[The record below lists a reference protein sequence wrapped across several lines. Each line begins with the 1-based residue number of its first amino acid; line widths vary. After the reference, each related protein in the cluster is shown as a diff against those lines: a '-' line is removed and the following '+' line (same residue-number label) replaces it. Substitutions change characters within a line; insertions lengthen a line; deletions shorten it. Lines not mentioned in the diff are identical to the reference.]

1 MTAEETLNL
10 VAKQWC
16 TLEDIMKLG
25 HLGRNSA
32 LKAKKKI
39 KDKLEKQ
46 GYLIPKSVV
55 PTKEVVAFFDI
66 DIPYLESRV
75 SSKKLIKNMLERRYN
90 MKQINEI
97 NKSIKKDIIVE
108 NLMISNGVYL
118 LVSHPKVGKSMF
130 AQQLAFSLTTG
141 EDFLGF
147 KVNPSHVLYIT
158 TEGDINQLNDRFKLM
173 NLKPNVNKL
182 HIIDI
187 DDIPDFYIRD
197 IERDIYELTFDKEP
211 LFIIMDM
218 FKDIKFD
225 TSYDINNYQ
234 EINDVVFR
242 KLKELCRKYNSTLL
256 VTHHLNKR
264 DETMGS
270 VGLNA
275 DVSGIIKLKESKN
288 NYNKL
293 TLDYKGRD
301 LGRLELNLKRND
313 NQTFSVI
320 DENTNDETD
329 YNLLLFIK
337 YAVAKK
343 DFDYTISD
351 ILSKTNILL
360 TPTQLGGLI
369 QRNLQLLEKEGLHIT
384 SKRTANERLW
394 HCSYEE
400 PSENNE

>member
-1 MTAEETLNL
+1 
-10 VAKQWC
+10 
-16 TLEDIMKLG
+16 
-25 HLGRNSA
+25 
-32 LKAKKKI
+32 
-39 KDKLEKQ
+39 
-46 GYLIPKSVV
+46 
-55 PTKEVVAFFDI
+55 
-66 DIPYLESRV
+66 
-75 SSKKLIKNMLERRYN
+75 
-90 MKQINEI
+90 MKQITEL

-225 TSYDINNYQ
+225 TSYDLNNYQ

-275 DVSGIIKLKESKN
+275 DVSGIMKLKESKN

-301 LGRLELNLKRND
+301 LGRLELNLKRNE

-337 YAVAKK
+337 YAVARK

>member
-1 MTAEETLNL
+1 
-10 VAKQWC
+10 
-16 TLEDIMKLG
+16 
-25 HLGRNSA
+25 
-32 LKAKKKI
+32 
-39 KDKLEKQ
+39 
-46 GYLIPKSVV
+46 
-55 PTKEVVAFFDI
+55 
-66 DIPYLESRV
+66 
-75 SSKKLIKNMLERRYN
+75 
-90 MKQINEI
+90 MKQINET

-130 AQQLAFSLTTG
+130 VQQLAFSLTTG

-173 NLKPNVNKL
+173 KLKPNVNKL

-197 IERDIYELTFDKEP
+197 IERDIHELTFNKEP

-225 TSYDINNYQ
+225 TSYDLNNYQ

-275 DVSGIIKLKESKN
+275 DVSGIMKLKESKN

-301 LGRLELNLKRND
+301 LGRLELNLKRNE

-337 YAVAKK
+337 YAVARK

-369 QRNLQLLEKEGLHIT
+369 QRNLQLL
-384 SKRTANERLW
+384 
-394 HCSYEE
+394 
-400 PSENNE
+400 

>member
-1 MTAEETLNL
+1 
-10 VAKQWC
+10 
-16 TLEDIMKLG
+16 
-25 HLGRNSA
+25 
-32 LKAKKKI
+32 
-39 KDKLEKQ
+39 
-46 GYLIPKSVV
+46 
-55 PTKEVVAFFDI
+55 
-66 DIPYLESRV
+66 
-75 SSKKLIKNMLERRYN
+75 

-225 TSYDINNYQ
+225 TSYDLNNYQ

-275 DVSGIIKLKESKN
+275 DVSGIMKLKESKS

-301 LGRLELNLKRND
+301 LGRLELNLKRNE

-320 DENTNDETD
+320 DENTDDETD

-337 YAVAKK
+337 YAVVKK

>member
-1 MTAEETLNL
+1 
-10 VAKQWC
+10 
-16 TLEDIMKLG
+16 
-25 HLGRNSA
+25 
-32 LKAKKKI
+32 
-39 KDKLEKQ
+39 
-46 GYLIPKSVV
+46 
-55 PTKEVVAFFDI
+55 
-66 DIPYLESRV
+66 
-75 SSKKLIKNMLERRYN
+75 

-141 EDFLGF
+141 DDFLGF
-147 KVNPSHVLYIT
+147 KVNSSHVLYIT
-158 TEGDINQLNDRFKLM
+158 TEGDINQLQDRFKLM

-211 LFIIMDM
+211 LFIIMDI

-225 TSYDINNYQ
+225 TSYDLNNYQ

-301 LGRLELNLKRND
+301 LGRLQLNLKRND

-360 TPTQLGGLI
+360 TPTQLGCLI
-369 QRNLQLLEKEGLHIT
+369 QRNLSLLEKEGLHIT

>member
-1 MTAEETLNL
+1 
-10 VAKQWC
+10 
-16 TLEDIMKLG
+16 
-25 HLGRNSA
+25 
-32 LKAKKKI
+32 
-39 KDKLEKQ
+39 
-46 GYLIPKSVV
+46 
-55 PTKEVVAFFDI
+55 
-66 DIPYLESRV
+66 
-75 SSKKLIKNMLERRYN
+75 

-225 TSYDINNYQ
+225 TSYDLNNYQ

-242 KLKELCRKYNSTLL
+242 KLKELCRKYNATLL

-275 DVSGIIKLKESKN
+275 DVSGIMKLKESKN

-301 LGRLELNLKRND
+301 LGRLELNLKRNE
-313 NQTFSVI
+313 NQTFNVI

>member
-1 MTAEETLNL
+1 
-10 VAKQWC
+10 
-16 TLEDIMKLG
+16 
-25 HLGRNSA
+25 
-32 LKAKKKI
+32 
-39 KDKLEKQ
+39 
-46 GYLIPKSVV
+46 
-55 PTKEVVAFFDI
+55 
-66 DIPYLESRV
+66 
-75 SSKKLIKNMLERRYN
+75 

-147 KVNPSHVLYIT
+147 KVNPPHVLYIT

-225 TSYDINNYQ
+225 TSYDLNNYQ

-301 LGRLELNLKRND
+301 LGRLQLNLKRND

-369 QRNLQLLEKEGLHIT
+369 QRNLSLLEKEGLHIT

>member
-1 MTAEETLNL
+1 
-10 VAKQWC
+10 
-16 TLEDIMKLG
+16 
-25 HLGRNSA
+25 
-32 LKAKKKI
+32 
-39 KDKLEKQ
+39 
-46 GYLIPKSVV
+46 
-55 PTKEVVAFFDI
+55 
-66 DIPYLESRV
+66 
-75 SSKKLIKNMLERRYN
+75 

-97 NKSIKKDIIVE
+97 NKSIKKDILVE
-108 NLMISNGVYL
+108 NLLISNGVYL

-225 TSYDINNYQ
+225 TSYDLNNYQ

-301 LGRLELNLKRND
+301 LGRLELNLKRNE

-320 DENTNDETD
+320 DENTDDETD

>member
-1 MTAEETLNL
+1 
-10 VAKQWC
+10 
-16 TLEDIMKLG
+16 
-25 HLGRNSA
+25 
-32 LKAKKKI
+32 
-39 KDKLEKQ
+39 
-46 GYLIPKSVV
+46 
-55 PTKEVVAFFDI
+55 
-66 DIPYLESRV
+66 
-75 SSKKLIKNMLERRYN
+75 
-90 MKQINEI
+90 MKQINET

-130 AQQLAFSLTTG
+130 VQQLAFSLTTG

-173 NLKPNVNKL
+173 KLKPNINKL

-197 IERDIYELTFDKEP
+197 IERDIHELTFNKEP

-225 TSYDINNYQ
+225 TSYDLNNYQ

-275 DVSGIIKLKESKN
+275 DVSGIMKLKESKN

-301 LGRLELNLKRND
+301 LGRLELNLKRNE

-337 YAVAKK
+337 YAVARK

>member
-1 MTAEETLNL
+1 
-10 VAKQWC
+10 
-16 TLEDIMKLG
+16 
-25 HLGRNSA
+25 
-32 LKAKKKI
+32 
-39 KDKLEKQ
+39 
-46 GYLIPKSVV
+46 
-55 PTKEVVAFFDI
+55 
-66 DIPYLESRV
+66 
-75 SSKKLIKNMLERRYN
+75 

-197 IERDIYELTFDKEP
+197 IERDIYELTCDKEP

-225 TSYDINNYQ
+225 TSYDLNNYQ

-242 KLKELCRKYNSTLL
+242 KLKELCRKYNATLL

-275 DVSGIIKLKESKN
+275 DVSGIMKLKESKN

-293 TLDYKGRD
+293 TLDYKGRN
-301 LGRLELNLKRND
+301 LGRLELNLKRNE

-320 DENTNDETD
+320 NENTNDETD

>member
-1 MTAEETLNL
+1 
-10 VAKQWC
+10 
-16 TLEDIMKLG
+16 
-25 HLGRNSA
+25 
-32 LKAKKKI
+32 
-39 KDKLEKQ
+39 
-46 GYLIPKSVV
+46 
-55 PTKEVVAFFDI
+55 
-66 DIPYLESRV
+66 
-75 SSKKLIKNMLERRYN
+75 

-211 LFIIMDM
+211 LFIIMDI

-225 TSYDINNYQ
+225 TSYDLNNYQ

-301 LGRLELNLKRND
+301 LGRLQLNLKRND

-343 DFDYTISD
+343 DFDYTISE

-369 QRNLQLLEKEGLHIT
+369 QRNLSLLEKEGLHIT

>member
-1 MTAEETLNL
+1 
-10 VAKQWC
+10 
-16 TLEDIMKLG
+16 
-25 HLGRNSA
+25 
-32 LKAKKKI
+32 
-39 KDKLEKQ
+39 
-46 GYLIPKSVV
+46 
-55 PTKEVVAFFDI
+55 
-66 DIPYLESRV
+66 
-75 SSKKLIKNMLERRYN
+75 

-147 KVNPSHVLYIT
+147 KVKPSHVLYIT

-225 TSYDINNYQ
+225 TSYDLNNYQ

-242 KLKELCRKYNSTLL
+242 KLKELCRKYNATLL

-301 LGRLELNLKRND
+301 LGRLELNLKRNE
-313 NQTFSVI
+313 NQTFSII
-320 DENTNDETD
+320 DENTNDKTD

>member
-1 MTAEETLNL
+1 
-10 VAKQWC
+10 
-16 TLEDIMKLG
+16 
-25 HLGRNSA
+25 
-32 LKAKKKI
+32 
-39 KDKLEKQ
+39 
-46 GYLIPKSVV
+46 
-55 PTKEVVAFFDI
+55 
-66 DIPYLESRV
+66 
-75 SSKKLIKNMLERRYN
+75 
-90 MKQINEI
+90 MKQITEL

-158 TEGDINQLNDRFKLM
+158 TEGDINQLQDRFKLM

-197 IERDIYELTFDKEP
+197 IERDIHELTFDKEP

-264 DETMGS
+264 NETMGS

-275 DVSGIIKLKESKN
+275 DVSGIMKLKESKN

-301 LGRLELNLKRND
+301 LGRLELNLKRNE

-320 DENTNDETD
+320 DENTDDETD

-337 YAVAKK
+337 YAVARK

>member
-1 MTAEETLNL
+1 
-10 VAKQWC
+10 
-16 TLEDIMKLG
+16 
-25 HLGRNSA
+25 
-32 LKAKKKI
+32 
-39 KDKLEKQ
+39 
-46 GYLIPKSVV
+46 
-55 PTKEVVAFFDI
+55 
-66 DIPYLESRV
+66 
-75 SSKKLIKNMLERRYN
+75 

-130 AQQLAFSLTTG
+130 AQQLSFSLTTG

-173 NLKPNVNKL
+173 NLKPKVNKL

-211 LFIIMDM
+211 LFIIMDI

-225 TSYDINNYQ
+225 TSYDLNNYQ

-301 LGRLELNLKRND
+301 LGRLQLNLKRND

-360 TPTQLGGLI
+360 TPTQLGCLI
-369 QRNLQLLEKEGLHIT
+369 QRNLSLLEKEGLHIT

>member
-1 MTAEETLNL
+1 
-10 VAKQWC
+10 
-16 TLEDIMKLG
+16 
-25 HLGRNSA
+25 
-32 LKAKKKI
+32 
-39 KDKLEKQ
+39 
-46 GYLIPKSVV
+46 
-55 PTKEVVAFFDI
+55 
-66 DIPYLESRV
+66 
-75 SSKKLIKNMLERRYN
+75 
-90 MKQINEI
+90 MKQINEL

-158 TEGDINQLNDRFKLM
+158 TEGDINQLQDRFKLM
-173 NLKPNVNKL
+173 NLKPNIDKL

-197 IERDIYELTFDKEP
+197 IERDIHELTFDKEP

-264 DETMGS
+264 NETMGS

-275 DVSGIIKLKESKN
+275 DVSGIMKLKESKN

-293 TLDYKGRD
+293 TLNYKGRD
-301 LGRLELNLKRND
+301 LGRLELNLKRNE

>member
-1 MTAEETLNL
+1 
-10 VAKQWC
+10 
-16 TLEDIMKLG
+16 
-25 HLGRNSA
+25 
-32 LKAKKKI
+32 
-39 KDKLEKQ
+39 
-46 GYLIPKSVV
+46 
-55 PTKEVVAFFDI
+55 
-66 DIPYLESRV
+66 
-75 SSKKLIKNMLERRYN
+75 

-108 NLMISNGVYL
+108 NLMISNGFYL

-225 TSYDINNYQ
+225 TSYDLNNYQ

-301 LGRLELNLKRND
+301 LGRLQLNLKRND

-369 QRNLQLLEKEGLHIT
+369 QRNLSLLEKEGLHIT

>member
-1 MTAEETLNL
+1 
-10 VAKQWC
+10 
-16 TLEDIMKLG
+16 
-25 HLGRNSA
+25 
-32 LKAKKKI
+32 
-39 KDKLEKQ
+39 
-46 GYLIPKSVV
+46 
-55 PTKEVVAFFDI
+55 
-66 DIPYLESRV
+66 
-75 SSKKLIKNMLERRYN
+75 
-90 MKQINEI
+90 MKQINEL

-158 TEGDINQLNDRFKLM
+158 TGGDINQLQDRFKLM
-173 NLKPNVNKL
+173 NLKPNVDKL

-197 IERDIYELTFDKEP
+197 IARDIHELTFDKKP

-264 DETMGS
+264 NETMGS

-275 DVSGIIKLKESKN
+275 DVSGIMKLKESKN

-293 TLDYKGRD
+293 TLDYKGRN
-301 LGRLELNLKRND
+301 LGRLELNLKRNE

-369 QRNLQLLEKEGLHIT
+369 QRNLSLLEKEGLHIT

>member
-1 MTAEETLNL
+1 
-10 VAKQWC
+10 
-16 TLEDIMKLG
+16 
-25 HLGRNSA
+25 
-32 LKAKKKI
+32 
-39 KDKLEKQ
+39 
-46 GYLIPKSVV
+46 
-55 PTKEVVAFFDI
+55 
-66 DIPYLESRV
+66 
-75 SSKKLIKNMLERRYN
+75 

-225 TSYDINNYQ
+225 TSYDLNNYQ

-301 LGRLELNLKRND
+301 LGRLELNLKRNE
-313 NQTFSVI
+313 NQTFNVI

-337 YAVAKK
+337 YAVARK

>member
-1 MTAEETLNL
+1 
-10 VAKQWC
+10 
-16 TLEDIMKLG
+16 
-25 HLGRNSA
+25 
-32 LKAKKKI
+32 
-39 KDKLEKQ
+39 
-46 GYLIPKSVV
+46 
-55 PTKEVVAFFDI
+55 
-66 DIPYLESRV
+66 
-75 SSKKLIKNMLERRYN
+75 

-225 TSYDINNYQ
+225 TNYDLNNYQ

-301 LGRLELNLKRND
+301 LGRLELNLKRNE

-320 DENTNDETD
+320 DENSNEETD

>member
-1 MTAEETLNL
+1 
-10 VAKQWC
+10 
-16 TLEDIMKLG
+16 
-25 HLGRNSA
+25 
-32 LKAKKKI
+32 
-39 KDKLEKQ
+39 
-46 GYLIPKSVV
+46 
-55 PTKEVVAFFDI
+55 
-66 DIPYLESRV
+66 
-75 SSKKLIKNMLERRYN
+75 

-97 NKSIKKDIIVE
+97 NKSIKKDIVVE

-197 IERDIYELTFDKEP
+197 IERDIYELTCDKEP

-225 TSYDINNYQ
+225 TSYDLNNYQ

-242 KLKELCRKYNSTLL
+242 KLKELCRKYNATLL

-275 DVSGIIKLKESKN
+275 DVSGIMKLKESKN

-301 LGRLELNLKRND
+301 LGRLELNLKRNE

-320 DENTNDETD
+320 NENTNDETD

-369 QRNLQLLEKEGLHIT
+369 QRNLQLLEKEGLHIRQT
-384 SKRTANERLW
+384 D
-394 HCSYEE
+394 SYVFGRKGYKI
-400 PSENNE
+400 S

>member
-1 MTAEETLNL
+1 
-10 VAKQWC
+10 
-16 TLEDIMKLG
+16 
-25 HLGRNSA
+25 
-32 LKAKKKI
+32 
-39 KDKLEKQ
+39 
-46 GYLIPKSVV
+46 
-55 PTKEVVAFFDI
+55 
-66 DIPYLESRV
+66 
-75 SSKKLIKNMLERRYN
+75 
-90 MKQINEI
+90 MKQINKI

-147 KVNPSHVLYIT
+147 KVNPSHVLYII

-225 TSYDINNYQ
+225 TSYDLNNYQ

-275 DVSGIIKLKESKN
+275 DVSGIMKLKESKN

-301 LGRLELNLKRND
+301 LGRLQLNLKRNE

>member
-1 MTAEETLNL
+1 
-10 VAKQWC
+10 
-16 TLEDIMKLG
+16 
-25 HLGRNSA
+25 
-32 LKAKKKI
+32 
-39 KDKLEKQ
+39 
-46 GYLIPKSVV
+46 
-55 PTKEVVAFFDI
+55 
-66 DIPYLESRV
+66 
-75 SSKKLIKNMLERRYN
+75 
-90 MKQINEI
+90 MKQINDI

-118 LVSHPKVGKSMF
+118 LVSHPKVGKSML

-158 TEGDINQLNDRFKLM
+158 TEGDINQLQDRFKLM
-173 NLKPNVNKL
+173 NLKPNIDKL
-182 HIIDI
+182 HIIDY
-187 DDIPDFYIRD
+187 DDIPDFYIRK
-197 IERDIYELTFDKEP
+197 IEINIHELTFDKEP
-211 LFIIMDM
+211 LFIIIDM

-225 TSYDINNYQ
+225 KDYNLNVYQ
-234 EINDVVFR
+234 EVNDVVF
-242 KLKELCRKYNSTLL
+242 KKFKEICRKYNATLL

-270 VGLNA
+270 VGMNA
-275 DVSGIIKLKESKN
+275 DVSGIIKLKESKT

-301 LGRLELNLKRND
+301 LGRFELSLKRND

-320 DENTNDETD
+320 DENTDDETD

-337 YAVAKK
+337 YAISKK

-369 QRNLQLLEKEGLHIT
+369 QRNLKLLKHEGLHIS

>member
-1 MTAEETLNL
+1 
-10 VAKQWC
+10 
-16 TLEDIMKLG
+16 
-25 HLGRNSA
+25 
-32 LKAKKKI
+32 
-39 KDKLEKQ
+39 
-46 GYLIPKSVV
+46 
-55 PTKEVVAFFDI
+55 
-66 DIPYLESRV
+66 
-75 SSKKLIKNMLERRYN
+75 
-90 MKQINEI
+90 MKQINET

-158 TEGDINQLNDRFKLM
+158 TEGDINQLQDRFKLM
-173 NLKPNVNKL
+173 NLKPNVDKL

-197 IERDIYELTFDKEP
+197 IERDIHELTFNKEP

-225 TSYDINNYQ
+225 TSYDLNNYQ

-275 DVSGIIKLKESKN
+275 DVSGIMKLKESKN

-301 LGRLELNLKRND
+301 LGRLELNLKRNE

-337 YAVAKK
+337 YAVARK

>member
-1 MTAEETLNL
+1 
-10 VAKQWC
+10 
-16 TLEDIMKLG
+16 
-25 HLGRNSA
+25 
-32 LKAKKKI
+32 
-39 KDKLEKQ
+39 
-46 GYLIPKSVV
+46 
-55 PTKEVVAFFDI
+55 
-66 DIPYLESRV
+66 
-75 SSKKLIKNMLERRYN
+75 

-225 TSYDINNYQ
+225 TSYDLNNYQ

-242 KLKELCRKYNSTLL
+242 KLKELCRKYNATLL

-275 DVSGIIKLKESKN
+275 DVSGIMKLKESKN

-301 LGRLELNLKRND
+301 LGRLELNLKRNE

-320 DENTNDETD
+320 DENTDDETD

>member
-1 MTAEETLNL
+1 
-10 VAKQWC
+10 
-16 TLEDIMKLG
+16 
-25 HLGRNSA
+25 
-32 LKAKKKI
+32 
-39 KDKLEKQ
+39 
-46 GYLIPKSVV
+46 
-55 PTKEVVAFFDI
+55 
-66 DIPYLESRV
+66 
-75 SSKKLIKNMLERRYN
+75 

-173 NLKPNVNKL
+173 NLKPKVNKL

-211 LFIIMDM
+211 LFIIMDI
-218 FKDIKFD
+218 FRDIKFD
-225 TSYDINNYQ
+225 TSYDLNNYQ

-301 LGRLELNLKRND
+301 LGRLQLNLKRND

-360 TPTQLGGLI
+360 TPTQLGCLI
-369 QRNLQLLEKEGLHIT
+369 QRNLSLLEKEGLHIT

>member
-1 MTAEETLNL
+1 
-10 VAKQWC
+10 
-16 TLEDIMKLG
+16 
-25 HLGRNSA
+25 
-32 LKAKKKI
+32 
-39 KDKLEKQ
+39 
-46 GYLIPKSVV
+46 
-55 PTKEVVAFFDI
+55 
-66 DIPYLESRV
+66 
-75 SSKKLIKNMLERRYN
+75 

-158 TEGDINQLNDRFKLM
+158 TEGDINQLQDRFKLM

-225 TSYDINNYQ
+225 TSYDLNNYQ

-301 LGRLELNLKRND
+301 LGRLELNLKRNE
-313 NQTFSVI
+313 NQTFNVI

-337 YAVAKK
+337 YAVVRK

>member
-1 MTAEETLNL
+1 
-10 VAKQWC
+10 
-16 TLEDIMKLG
+16 
-25 HLGRNSA
+25 
-32 LKAKKKI
+32 
-39 KDKLEKQ
+39 
-46 GYLIPKSVV
+46 
-55 PTKEVVAFFDI
+55 
-66 DIPYLESRV
+66 
-75 SSKKLIKNMLERRYN
+75 
-90 MKQINEI
+90 MKQLNEI
-97 NKSIKKDIIVE
+97 NKTIKKDIIVE

-173 NLKPNVNKL
+173 KLKPNVNKL

-225 TSYDINNYQ
+225 TSYDLNNYQ

-275 DVSGIIKLKESKN
+275 DVSGIIKLKESRN
-288 NYNKL
+288 DYNKL

-301 LGRLELNLKRND
+301 LGRLELNLKRNE

-337 YAVAKK
+337 YAVARK

-369 QRNLQLLEKEGLHIT
+369 QRNLSLLEKEGLHIT

>member
-1 MTAEETLNL
+1 
-10 VAKQWC
+10 
-16 TLEDIMKLG
+16 
-25 HLGRNSA
+25 
-32 LKAKKKI
+32 
-39 KDKLEKQ
+39 
-46 GYLIPKSVV
+46 
-55 PTKEVVAFFDI
+55 
-66 DIPYLESRV
+66 
-75 SSKKLIKNMLERRYN
+75 

-158 TEGDINQLNDRFKLM
+158 TEGYINQLNDRFKLM

-182 HIIDI
+182 HIIYI

-211 LFIIMDM
+211 LFIIMDI

-225 TSYDINNYQ
+225 TSYDLNNYQ

-301 LGRLELNLKRND
+301 LGRLQLNLKRND

-369 QRNLQLLEKEGLHIT
+369 QRNLSLLEKEGLHIT